1 MNTEELVSRS
11 AQFLDV
17 LKWCTPFIFVVCVFV
32 FIRLRVGSAGFVLHR
47 LWALLGGKKDFV
59 NPTLQKEA
67 SKLDDFEKI
76 KYVTGIRFR
85 SMASVTM
92 TLGWL
97 KKHEIG
103 LEELIR
109 VRAYFDP
116 KDISLKLPSLK
127 GHHFVSKMAMCLFLG
142 STLLVF
148 AVSYAPAWFFVKKTG
163 TDFWVSQDTTRMTS
177 SDGWKLTVDECVVKK
192 ADLEKDESP
201 SAFDQRVACELLTS
215 EKKDET
221 VKSAIRKQIGLA
233 GLILLMFGIW
243 MIGAAKSLM
252 IAVVAADLHGRT
264 HQVPPSE

>member
-17 LKWCTPFIFVVCVFV
+17 LKWCTPFITVVCVFV

-76 KYVTGIRFR
+76 KYVTGIRFH
-85 SMASVTM
+85 SLASVTT

-116 KDISLKLPSLK
+116 KEISLRKPNLK
-127 GHHFVSKMAMCLFLG
+127 GHRFVSKMAMCLFLA
-142 STLLVF
+142 SALLVF
-148 AVSYAPAWFFVKKTG
+148 VVNYAPAWFFVKKTG
-163 TDFWVSQDTTRMTS
+163 TDFWVSQDTVRMTS
-177 SDGWKLTVDECVVKK
+177 SDGWELTVDGCAAKK
-192 ADLEKDESP
+192 ANLEKDESL

-221 VKSAIRKQIGLA
+221 VKSAIRKQIALTGLVF
-233 GLILLMFGIW
+233 LIFGIW
-243 MIGAAKSLM
+243 MIGAAKSLLM
-252 IAVVAADLHGRT
+252 AVAATDLHGRAP
-264 HQVPPSE
+264 QVPPSE

>member
-17 LKWCTPFIFVVCVFV
+17 LKWCTPFIIVVCVFV

-76 KYVTGIRFR
+76 KYVTGIRFH
-85 SMASVTM
+85 SLASATT

-97 KKHEIG
+97 KEHEIG

-116 KDISLKLPSLK
+116 KEISLRQPNLK
-127 GHHFVSKMAMCLFLG
+127 GHRFVSKVAMCLFLA
-142 STLLVF
+142 SALLVF
-148 AVSYAPAWFFVKKTG
+148 VVSYAPAWFFVKKTG
-163 TDFWVSQDTTRMTS
+163 TDFWVSQDTVRMAS
-177 SDGWKLTVDECVVKK
+177 RDGWELTVDECLAKK

-201 SAFDQRVACELLTS
+201 SAFDQQVACELLTS
-215 EKKDET
+215 EQKDEI
-221 VKSAIRKQIGLA
+221 VKSAIRKQIGLT
-233 GLILLMFGIW
+233 GLVFLVFGIW
-243 MIGAAKSLM
+243 MISAAKSLM
-252 IAVVAADLHGRT
+252 MAVAAVDLHGRVP
-264 HQVPPSE
+264 QVQPSE

>member
-17 LKWCTPFIFVVCVFV
+17 LKWGTPFIFVACVFV
-32 FIRLRVGSAGFVLHR
+32 FIRLRVGSAGFFLHR
-47 LWALLGGKKDFV
+47 LWSLLGGKKDFT
-59 NPTLQKEA
+59 NTTLQKEV

-76 KYVTGIRFR
+76 KYVTGIRFHNL
-85 SMASVTM
+85 ASVTT
-92 TLGWL
+92 TLEWL
-97 KKHEIG
+97 KKHKIG

-109 VRAYFDP
+109 VRTYFDP
-116 KDISLKLPSLK
+116 KENSLRLPSLK
-127 GHHFVSKMAMCLFLG
+127 KHRFVSKIAMFLFLA

-163 TDFWVSQDTTRMTS
+163 TDFWVSQDTIRITS
-177 SDGWKLTVDECVVKK
+177 SDGWKLTVDKCVAKK

-221 VKSAIRKQIGLA
+221 VKSAIRKQIGLI
-233 GLILLMFGIW
+233 GLVWLIFGVW
-243 MIGAAKSLM
+243 MIVAAKSLM
-252 IAVVAADLHGRT
+252 IAVVAADLHGRA
-264 HQVPPSE
+264 H

>member
-11 AQFLDV
+11 AQFLDI

-85 SMASVTM
+85 SMASVTT
-92 TLGWL
+92 TLVWL
-97 KKHEIG
+97 KKHQIG

-109 VRAYFDP
+109 VRTYFDP
-116 KDISLKLPSLK
+116 KEISLSLPSLK
-127 GHHFVSKMAMCLFLG
+127 GHRFVSKMAMCLFLA
-142 STLLVF
+142 SALLVF
-148 AVSYAPAWFFVKKTG
+148 AVSFAPAWFFVKKTG
-163 TDFWVSQDTTRMTS
+163 TDFWVSQDTLQMTS
-177 SDGWKLTVDECVVKK
+177 SDGWKLTVDECVAKK
-192 ADLEKDESP
+192 ADFEKDESP
-201 SAFDQRVACELLTS
+201 PTFDQQVACELLTS
-215 EKKDET
+215 KKKDEI
-221 VKSAIRKQIGLA
+221 VRSAIRKQIGLA
-233 GLILLMFGIW
+233 GLVLLMFGGW

-252 IAVVAADLHGRT
+252 IAVVAADLHGRA
-264 HQVPPSE
+264 HQAPPYE